1 MTEEYALAD
10 KLKNQF
16 RGRGAAV
23 SGMRATSTSELMHRA
38 EMGRDPRENVS
49 EEAFRELRANPS
61 RETVKRTEAP
71 RRDPRDDSAAPSR
84 PMKQA
89 SRRSDVNEE
98 IAGRGHI
105 PYAPPAP
112 PSDPKSAKAAKK
124 AAKKREKERRRRE
137 KKREEA
143 AAQSKEI
150 VVSRGS
156 FPVAFLALC
165 LVAIVVIFSLVE
177 SFAKVYQTQNRIS
190 GMEAE
195 LAELRE
201 TADGLRLKLDEKN
214 DIRTIRDIAVGEL
227 GMTEEESLQRRFVSI
242 SDGER
247 IELLEND
254 AEAGENPGGVL
265 FSSVFTS
272 LRDFFE
278 RFR

>member
-1 MTEEYALAD
+1 MDEYALAD
-10 KLKNQF
+10 KLKKEF
-16 RGRGAAV
+16 RGRGASV

-38 EMGRDPRENVS
+38 EMGRDPGENVS
-49 EEAFRELRANPS
+49 EEAFRELHANPS
-61 RETVKRTEAP
+61 REKTYRSEIPP
-71 RRDPRDDSAAPSR
+71 RRQGPQRTAPSR
-84 PMKQA
+84 PA
-89 SRRSDVNEE
+89 SSGQRGGRSDVNEQ

-105 PYAPPAP
+105 PYNPAP
-112 PSDPKSAKAAKK
+112 AAPMSPKEARKTAKR
-124 AAKKREKERRRRE
+124 REKERRKRE
-137 KKREEA
+137 KQREEA
-143 AAQSKEI
+143 AARSSEI
-150 VVSRGS
+150 VVTRGN

-190 GMEAE
+190 GMQAE
-195 LAELRE
+195 LEELRE

-247 IELLEND
+247 IELLES
-254 AEAGENPGGVL
+254 EGSGENPGGVL
-265 FSSVFTS
+265 FSSAFSS

>member
-10 KLKNQF
+10 KLKQQF
-16 RGRGAAV
+16 RGRGASV

-38 EMGRDPRENVS
+38 EMGRDPGENVS
-49 EEAFRELRANPS
+49 EEAFRELNGNPS
-61 RETVKRTEAP
+61 REKSYRSAAP
-71 RRDPRDDSAAPSR
+71 HRNPESEGAAPSR
-84 PMKQA
+84 PRPQA
-89 SRRSDVNEE
+89 SRRSDVNEQ

-105 PYAPPAP
+105 PYNPPAP
-112 PSDPKSAKAAKK
+112 PSDSKSAREAKK
-124 AAKKREKERRRRE
+124 AAKRRERERRKREKQ
-137 KKREEA
+137 REEA
-143 AAQSKEI
+143 ASGANEI
-150 VVSRGS
+150 VVTRGN

-190 GMEAE
+190 GMEAQLE
-195 LAELRE
+195 ELRE

-247 IELLEND
+247 IELLES
-254 AEAGENPGGVL
+254 EESGTSPGGVL
-265 FSSVFTS
+265 FSSVYSS

>member
-1 MTEEYALAD
+1 MDEYALVD
-10 KLKNQF
+10 KLKKEF
-16 RGRGAAV
+16 RGRGASV
-23 SGMRATSTSELMHRA
+23 SGIRATSTSELMHRA
-38 EMGRDPRENVS
+38 QMGRDPGENVS
-49 EEAFRELRANPS
+49 EEAFRELHANPS
-61 RETVKRTEAP
+61 REKAYRSEYPPERPASERT
-71 RRDPRDDSAAPSR
+71 APSR
-84 PMKQA
+84 PA
-89 SRRSDVNEE
+89 SSGQGTRRGDVNEQ

-105 PYAPPAP
+105 PYSPPAARP
-112 PSDPKSAKAAKK
+112 RSAKEARKAAKR
-124 AAKKREKERRRRE
+124 REKERRKRE
-137 KKREEA
+137 KQREEA
-143 AAQSKEI
+143 ASSSGEI
-150 VVSRGS
+150 VVTRGN

-190 GMEAE
+190 GMEAQLE
-195 LAELRE
+195 ELRE

-247 IELLEND
+247 IELLESGD
-254 AEAGENPGGVL
+254 SAGSPGGVL
-265 FSSVFTS
+265 FSSAFSS

>member
-1 MTEEYALAD
+1 MAEEYALAD

-38 EMGRDPRENVS
+38 EMGRDPEENVS
-49 EEAFRELRANPS
+49 EEAFRERTANPS
-61 RETVKRTEAP
+61 RETPYRRGTP
-71 RRDPRDDSAAPSR
+71 RRAPESDRNAPSR
-84 PMKQA
+84 PAARA
-89 SRRSDVNEE
+89 SRRSDVNEQ
-98 IAGRGHI
+98 IAGRGHV
-105 PYAPPAP
+105 PYTPPAP
-112 PSDPKSAKAAKK
+112 PSGPKTAKEARKAAKR
-124 AAKKREKERRRRE
+124 RERERRRRE
-137 KKREEA
+137 KQREEA
-143 AAQSKEI
+143 AARASEI
-150 VVSRGS
+150 VVTRGN

-195 LAELRE
+195 LEELRD

-214 DIRTIRDIAVGEL
+214 DIRTVRDIAVGEL

-247 IELLEND
+247 IELLESED
-254 AEAGENPGGVL
+254 SGAAPGGVL
-265 FSSVFTS
+265 FSSVYSS